1 MANRLFFCSMLHLR
15 HFRKAYHGHLVL
27 EINDLRVPPGLHWVR
42 GANGSGKT
50 TLFRSVAGMQPC
62 AGEIWLDDRWEVSQ
76 NPVDYR
82 LRVNYGEAEPAY
94 PGFLSARDLIRFV
107 AKAKQAP
114 PGQTAELSETL
125 GVTVFWE
132 SPFGTYSS
140 GMRKKTA
147 LVLALLGQ
155 PKLVM
160 LDEPLN
166 ALDLP
171 ATLRLYELIRAYQAQ
186 GTTFLLSSH
195 QDFRSD
201 QLPLDEA
208 FVVEDQTIRPA

>member
-1 MANRLFFCSMLHLR
+1 MASRLFFCGMLHLR
-15 HFRKAYHGHLVL
+15 HFRKAYNGHLVL
-27 EINDLRVPPGLHWVR
+27 EIGDLRVPPGLHWVR

-50 TLFRSVAGMQPC
+50 TLFRSVAGMQP
-62 AGEIWLDDRWEVSQ
+62 AEGEIWLDARWEVT
-76 NPVDYR
+76 NDPVEYR

-94 PGFLSARDLIRFV
+94 PDFLSARDLIQFV

-114 PGQTAELSETL
+114 PGQAAELAETL
-125 GVTVFWE
+125 GVTPFWQ

-147 LVLALLGQ
+147 LVLAFLGQ

-160 LDEPLN
+160 FDEPLN

-171 ATLRLYELIRAYQAQ
+171 ATLRLYELIRAGHAG

-201 QLPLDEA
+201 QLPFGEA
-208 FVVEDQTIRPA
+208 FVVENKTVRPA